1 MKKFTCTR
9 VKTLTEDE
17 LDQVSGGSGWGSF
30 ASAVCRAFSP
40 STSGRGCDGCS
51 SAASDHNKTMNSGYS
66 NSYSGRSYSGG
77 CGAGAAS
84 AAGR

>member
-1 MKKFTCTR
+1 MKKFSCTR
-9 VKTLTEDE
+9 VKTLTDDE
-17 LDQVSGGSGWGSF
+17 LDQVSGGSWGAF

-40 STSGRGCDGCS
+40 STSGRGCDGCG
-51 SAASDHNKTMNSGYS
+51 SAAGDLNSAMNSGYS
-66 NSYSGRSYSGG
+66 NSYTGRTYSGG